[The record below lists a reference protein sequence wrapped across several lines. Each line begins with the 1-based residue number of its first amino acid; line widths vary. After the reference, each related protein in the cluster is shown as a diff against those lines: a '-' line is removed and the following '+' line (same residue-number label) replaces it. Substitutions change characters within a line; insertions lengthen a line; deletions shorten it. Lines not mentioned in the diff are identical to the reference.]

1 MNMSSKKPTQENRS
15 FSSSFATSNLEFNE
29 LYPNID
35 ETTTKNSTKD
45 RDYGKEKT
53 FGEFFSL
60 AKRTF

>member
-1 MNMSSKKPTQENRS
+1 MN
-15 FSSSFATSNLEFNE
+15 TSNKKSGQKKRGFSAFLGASSLEFGR

-35 ETTTKNSTKD
+35 ETTTKNNAKE

>member
-1 MNMSSKKPTQENRS
+1 MKMNSQKSAQKNPGISSNFE
-15 FSSSFATSNLEFNE
+15 TSNLEFGK
-29 LYPNID
+29 LYPNIG
-35 ETTTKNSTKD
+35 ETTTKNHTKD